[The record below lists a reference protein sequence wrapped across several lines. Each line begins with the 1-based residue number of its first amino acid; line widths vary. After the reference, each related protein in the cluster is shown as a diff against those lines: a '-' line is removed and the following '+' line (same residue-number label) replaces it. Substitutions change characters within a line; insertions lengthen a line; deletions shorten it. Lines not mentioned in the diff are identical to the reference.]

1 MYMYL
6 HPTCT
11 VICQTH
17 VNDCMLYL
25 ILPLGTAPMSLST
38 RALTVFAEI
47 PGCSFSSPILWILLS
62 MASLWLSEDSPFSG
76 VPPSCFSLS
85 EPWRAC
91 SNSSL
96 GLRRCPWPSFWAWR
110 TDLDEG
116 GRWLDLGVEGAVG
129 TAMVIS
135 PYSWAYRCSS
145 ASFWVVS
152 QYLKYKSH
160 RAPRSQ
166 GSLLFCALN

>member
-1 MYMYL
+1 MFL
-6 HPTCT
+6 HLNCM
-11 VICQTH
+11 VMCQTH

-25 ILPLGTAPMSLST
+25 ILPLATATMSSST

-47 PGCSFSSPILWILLS
+47 PGGLFSSPILCILPS
-62 MASLWLSEDSPFSG
+62 MAPLWLSEDSPLSG
-76 VPPSCFSLS
+76 VPPFCFSLPD
-85 EPWRAC
+85 PWRAR

-135 PYSWAYRCSS
+135 PYSWADRCSS
-145 ASFWVVS
+145 VSFWVVS